1 LKRNATTHRHL
12 ALYCPITGEI
22 KKHLPQRFIPSDAT
36 KIPDLIDAYNRAA
49 TERKGVFTLMM
60 LVEEEEAKT

>member
-1 LKRNATTHRHL
+1 
-12 ALYCPITGEI
+12 
-22 KKHLPQRFIPSDAT
+22 
-36 KIPDLIDAYNRAA
+36 LIDAYNRAA